1 MSNTDYK
8 TNDFALSA
16 SLLAMNFKVQKL
28 EKLGSG
34 RVVFYF
40 ENNDDLMNTV
50 EDYWQ
55 DRLTINPKTFFNAQK
70 ELKARMYA
78 IT

>member
-40 ENNDDLMNTV
+40 ENSNNLLEAVD
-50 EDYWQ
+50 DYWQ
-55 DRLTINPKTFFNAQK
+55 DKLAINPKTFFNAQK

-78 IT
+78 IA